1 MRDRPSGPLSRLAES
16 IVRSK
21 EMDGHASK
29 RRLALVGLAVISIF
43 GFASCDWSQFR
54 LTVTHTGDNETETA
68 ISTSNVSNLTLR
80 FTATAGSFIGRSSP
94 AVVKGVVYIGG
105 VGNLYAFDAAG
116 NTNCSGVPKTCAP
129 LCTASVDASLI
140 QSSPAV
146 VNGVLYIGG
155 GGGNLYA
162 FDAAGNTNCSG
173 VPKTCTPLWTASTG
187 TSIASSPA
195 VVNGVVYIGSLNGLY
210 AFDAGGTSNCS
221 GTPKTC
227 APLWTALSAND
238 IESSPSPTGSC
249 TSART
254 TARRMHSTPGG
265 PRTARQHPRCAGRCG
280 PTTLETCPRH
290 LL

>member
-105 VGNLYAFDAAG
+105 V
-116 NTNCSGVPKTCAP
+116 
-129 LCTASVDASLI
+129 
-140 QSSPAV
+140 
-146 VNGVLYIGG
+146 
-155 GGGNLYA
+155 GNLYA